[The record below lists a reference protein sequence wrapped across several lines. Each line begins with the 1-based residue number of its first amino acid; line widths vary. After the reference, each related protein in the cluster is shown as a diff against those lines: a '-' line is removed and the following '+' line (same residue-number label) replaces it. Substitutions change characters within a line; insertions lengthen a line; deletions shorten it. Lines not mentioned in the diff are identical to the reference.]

1 MIRIILLCLPLLLLT
16 ACSDDK
22 PVDQKQNEEPNYGIY
37 KYPMDS
43 LEKAKGFEQQL
54 RDKVEEQDQQIR
66 EIGG

>member
-22 PVDQKQNEEPNYGIY
+22 PDDQNEEPNYGIY
-37 KYPMDS
+37 KHPMDS

-54 RDKVEEQDQQIR
+54 RNKVEEQDQQIR